1 MKNRAYKNLNQMK
14 EKSVNDI
21 FWYFIFRNPAMKRTH
36 RSQNDVLSMCF
47 NYINMNQSTQ
57 KSS

>member
-14 EKSVNDI
+14 EKSVNG
-21 FWYFIFRNPAMKRTH
+21 YFIFRNPAMKRTH